1 MNYLDD
7 LTFGSAKPIRE
18 AVQQSISFTGNRRE
32 PRILIGCEFSQTV
45 MSAWFDRGFDV
56 YSCDLLPC
64 EGDYPERHY
73 QCDIREILDGVDGE
87 KWDLIIIAHPPCTR
101 LTNSGVRWLSKPAT
115 NPVADCTDAER
126 EAWPTLS
133 DDEKLAITWKHLDD
147 GAALF
152 SDLWNA
158 DCPRIVLENP
168 VMHKH
173 AKARIKNYVEFAQSV
188 QPWQFGHNETKRT
201 CFWIKGLPNLVPD
214 TTVKPDNVE
223 ARVHSLPPSKDRWKL
238 RSAFFSG
245 IADAMALQWGP
256 IIEKE
261 ISLNY

>member
-1 MNYLDD
+1 MNH
-7 LTFGSAKPIRE
+7 S
-18 AVQQSISFTGNRRE
+18 NRAE

-45 MSAWFDRGFDV
+45 LTAFIDRGFDV

-64 EGDYPERHY
+64 EGPYPERHY
-73 QCDIREILDGVDGE
+73 QCDIRSIMDDN
-87 KWDLIIIAHPPCTR
+87 WDLIIIAHPPCTR

-115 NPVADCTDAER
+115 NPVADCTPEER
-126 EAWPTLS
+126 EQWPTLS
-133 DDEKLAITWKHLDD
+133 DDQKLAITWKHLDD
-147 GAALF
+147 GAKLF

-158 DCPRIVLENP
+158 DCPRICLENP

-173 AKARIKNYVEFAQSV
+173 AKERIENYQEFAQSV

-201 CFWIKGLPNLVPD
+201 CFWLKGLPVLTPD
-214 TTVKPDNVE
+214 VTEKPDGCI

-245 IADAMALQWGP
+245 IANAMADQWGP
-256 IIEKE
+256 LIDNQITV
-261 ISLNY
+261 NY